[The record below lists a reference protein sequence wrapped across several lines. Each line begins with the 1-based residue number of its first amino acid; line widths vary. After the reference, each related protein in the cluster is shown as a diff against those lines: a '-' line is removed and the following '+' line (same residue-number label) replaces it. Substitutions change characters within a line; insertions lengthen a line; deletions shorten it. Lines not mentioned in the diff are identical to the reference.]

1 MAQQNQLSQQLNKL
15 LDMTCTHIKDGIN
28 KIAEEDIIG
37 KATQSIEEIIN
48 NEPEVKTLLNVVNL
62 FINKQPSN
70 NKTITQQLLEI
81 RAQLTSQENNEN
93 SFIISHIKIIETILE
108 CKQIDTKT
116 IEETIELT
124 TNMINNN
131 DEEIKELN
139 SKIKSL
145 KEKNKMYKSL
155 NKIYKEE
162 IDNQEEDCNE

>member
-1 MAQQNQLSQQLNKL
+1 M
-15 LDMTCTHIKDGIN
+15 
-28 KIAEEDIIG
+28 
-37 KATQSIEEIIN
+37 
-48 NEPEVKTLLNVVNL
+48 
-62 FINKQPSN
+62 
-70 NKTITQQLLEI
+70 
-81 RAQLTSQENNEN
+81 
-93 SFIISHIKIIETILE
+93 E